1 MSFRRFLFLILMAT
15 SAAAQTTGSIAGR
28 VADSSGASL
37 PGVTVEAKS
46 PALQGSRVT
55 VTDGRGEFR
64 LALLPPG
71 LYSVA
76 YKLEGFAPET
86 RRG

>member
-28 VADSSGASL
+28 VDDSSGGSL

-46 PALQGSRVT
+46 PSLQGSRVAET
-55 VTDGRGEFR
+55 NLRG
-64 LALLPPG
+64 LLG
-71 LYSVA
+71 V
-76 YKLEGFAPET
+76 
-86 RRG
+86 